1 MKISI
6 IVAMAEN
13 RAIGR
18 NGTLPWHIPED
29 LKHFKQITL
38 GKPIVMGRK
47 TFESLPRLLPGRF
60 HIILTRQGFEVPG
73 GCVAVHSPKKAIMAA
88 KSHAPTAEEVFVIGG
103 GEIYKLFLPIVSR
116 IYLTLVH
123 TEVNGDTFFPD
134 IPKEEWKEVGHE
146 YHDGDPAYSFI
157 VLNRT

>member
-1 MKISI
+1 MKY
-6 IVAMAEN
+6 
-13 RAIGR
+13 RADVWLCI
-18 NGTLPWHIPED
+18 
-29 LKHFKQITL
+29 LKKGDYG
-38 GKPIVMGRK
+38 GK
-47 TFESLPRLLPGRF
+47 ESCANSRRSV
-60 HIILTRQGFEVPG
+60 RDRWR
-73 GCVAVHSPKKAIMAA
+73 
-88 KSHAPTAEEVFVIGG
+88 
-103 GEIYKLFLPIVSR
+103 EIYKLFLPIVSR